1 MINRNK
7 KVFVSCGEMSGD
19 LHLSYIIDE
28 IRLKSNDIEFHGI
41 VGDKSIAAG
50 AIKVQHIK
58 DNDIM
63 GFYEVV
69 KKIKYFKDKINQYI
83 DYIVANDIKTVIFV
97 DYGGF
102 NLKFFEILKKKVP
115 DIYTIYYI
123 PPKVWA
129 WGKKRI
135 EKLKK
140 FDEVITIF
148 PFEKEYFD
156 KENMD
161 VKYFGNPFVDKYT
174 FSNQLGDSILLLPGS
189 RKQEIKSAVPIFLE
203 LVKNRPNEKFIL
215 KLATVEHNQYLSEEW
230 LKLDNLIISLDSFDK
245 IRDRLKYGISTSGT
259 VTFELALM
267 GLPQIVVYKT
277 SKINAFIARKIVKIT
292 HISLT
297 NLCANKIIFPEL
309 LQEDFTAE
317 NIQIQM
323 AEVDIN
329 KETIVSLLNE
339 EREKLGTNGVI
350 EKIAIYLLERIQ

>member
-19 LHLSYIIDE
+19 LHLSYIMEE
-28 IRLKSNDIEFHGI
+28 IKLKSNDIEFHGV

-50 AIKVQHIK
+50 AIAVQHIK

-129 WGKKRI
+129 WGKRRI

-140 FDEVITIF
+140 FDEVIVIF

-156 KENMD
+156 KEKMN
-161 VKYFGNPFVDKYT
+161 VKYFGNPFVDKYI

-203 LVKNRPNEKFIL
+203 LVKNKPNEKFIL
-215 KLATVEHNQYLSEEW
+215 KLATEEHKQYLSEKW
-230 LKLDNLIISLDSFDK
+230 LRLDNLIISLDSFDK
-245 IRDRLKYGISTSGT
+245 IRDQLKYGISTSGT

-267 GLPQIVVYKT
+267 GLPQIV
-277 SKINAFIARKIVKIT
+277 
-292 HISLT
+292 
-297 NLCANKIIFPEL
+297 
-309 LQEDFTAE
+309 
-317 NIQIQM
+317 
-323 AEVDIN
+323 
-329 KETIVSLLNE
+329 
-339 EREKLGTNGVI
+339 
-350 EKIAIYLLERIQ
+350 

>member
-19 LHLSYIIDE
+19 LHLSYIIEE
-28 IRLKSNDIEFHGI
+28 IKLKSNDIEFHGV

-50 AIKVQHIK
+50 AIAVQHIK

-63 GFYEVV
+63 GFYEVI

-129 WGKKRI
+129 WGKRRI

-140 FDEVITIF
+140 FDEVIVIF

-156 KENMD
+156 KEKMN
-161 VKYFGNPFVDKYT
+161 VKYFGNPFVDKYI
-174 FSNQLGDSILLLPGS
+174 FS
-189 RKQEIKSAVPIFLE
+189 
-203 LVKNRPNEKFIL
+203 
-215 KLATVEHNQYLSEEW
+215 
-230 LKLDNLIISLDSFDK
+230 
-245 IRDRLKYGISTSGT
+245 
-259 VTFELALM
+259 
-267 GLPQIVVYKT
+267 
-277 SKINAFIARKIVKIT
+277 
-292 HISLT
+292 
-297 NLCANKIIFPEL
+297 
-309 LQEDFTAE
+309 
-317 NIQIQM
+317 
-323 AEVDIN
+323 
-329 KETIVSLLNE
+329 
-339 EREKLGTNGVI
+339 
-350 EKIAIYLLERIQ
+350 